1 MYTSEPTAAHDCA
14 PSVLA
19 IGRLLRVTQN
29 PGTAASVA
37 ALEGDEEGSVLGG
50 ADGSSVGSSELYA
63 LAPVGESV
71 GESVGVTLGASVGI
85 NDGCSELYALAP
97 VGPSVGESVGES
109 VGCKV
114 GCMLGD
120 KLGTAA

>member
-37 ALEGDEEGSVLGG
+37 ALEGDEEGSALGG
-50 ADGSSVGSSELYA
+50 ADGSSVGI
-63 LAPVGESV
+63 
-71 GESVGVTLGASVGI
+71 TLGVSEGI
-85 NDGCSELYALAP
+85 NDGCSEL
-97 VGPSVGESVGES
+97 
-109 VGCKV
+109 
-114 GCMLGD
+114 
-120 KLGTAA
+120 